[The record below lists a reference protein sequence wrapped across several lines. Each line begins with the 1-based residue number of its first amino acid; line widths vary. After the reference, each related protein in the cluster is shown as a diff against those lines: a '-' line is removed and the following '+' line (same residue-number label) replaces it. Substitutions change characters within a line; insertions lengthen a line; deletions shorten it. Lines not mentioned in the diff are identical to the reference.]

1 MSERKLDSN
10 QDGNWNCNVCE
21 DTGYY
26 GNNGPGTSG
35 NAEYVECECQS
46 TMSDKTAGEIVDNVA
61 DKLGIYGACQS
72 DKGKGCSKDTCNCR
86 SGFVTVL
93 QSEIESLMDS
103 QLQELRESVEGLR
116 SSSYTGDG
124 QVYRQ
129 DVIKLIDKLNT

>member
-1 MSERKLDSN
+1 M
-10 QDGNWNCNVCE
+10 
-21 DTGYY
+21 DTKEKHQQH
-26 GNNGPGTSG
+26 S
-35 NAEYVECECQS
+35 AI
-46 TMSDKTAGEIVDNVA
+46 TAGEIVDNVA
-61 DKLGIYGACQS
+61 DKLGICGACQS